1 MSWLLCELYVID
13 FDWMWSQCGAKVY
26 FWSNFHC
33 TYSPPTMA
41 WALERVS
48 AQTSQWQPRATMCQ
62 KRLRN
67 AGMCQKRARNSA
79 IWFMEF
85 ASTLSQPKVFWGR
98 KGQEQDIIRLMTQC
112 QITFTCTRPNFLFVR
127 EGITHWC
134 RQNIFFFM
142 KWRQNIFERGLK
154 GSVVRIFLCNSCV
167 INIFQQG
174 YDNRV

>member
-1 MSWLLCELYVID
+1 MTMSWVLCEFYVID
-13 FDWMWSQCGAKVY
+13 LDLMWSQCGAKVY

-85 ASTLSQPKVFWGR
+85 ASTLSKPKVFGGR
-98 KGQEQDIIRLMTQC
+98 KGQEQGDKAYDAVQDQVYMYLSQFSFCEGGYHTLVSSEY
-112 QITFTCTRPNFLFVR
+112 FFLWSDVRILLR
-127 EGITHWC
+127 EGSKAVSSEYFYV
-134 RQNIFFFM
+134 IFM
-142 KWRQNIFERGLK
+142 
-154 GSVVRIFLCNSCV
+154 
-167 INIFQQG
+167 
-174 YDNRV
+174 

>member
-1 MSWLLCELYVID
+1 MTMSWVLCEFYVID
-13 FDWMWSQCGAKVY
+13 LDLMWSQCGAKVY

-85 ASTLSQPKVFWGR
+85 ASTLSQPMYLGGGR
-98 KGQEQDIIRLMTQC
+98 GKSRVIRLMTQC

-134 RQNIFFFM
+134 RQNIFFYEVTSEYF
-142 KWRQNIFERGLK
+142 WERAQRQCRQNIFM
-154 GSVVRIFLCNSCV
+154 
-167 INIFQQG
+167 
-174 YDNRV
+174 